1 MKEVRGNHFYF
12 KYDPKDEEISQTI
25 IKIAENTYDQVTE
38 EYGIKADEAPFE
50 FIICPD
56 VASFIK
62 YTGKTEETYQSWMVG
77 NADYERRLLCILS
90 PSASDRSL
98 EDMLDIVRH
107 EVVHIVFDSL
117 SAKSPDDISP
127 LIAEGI
133 AVYLAQQVYPQCLNK
148 SNRPDALK
156 MCDEDYF
163 FENDGY
169 NYSGVYMG
177 YFVRKYGM
185 EAFKDIYA
193 EKKPLEDYIYDGCE
207 EDAIDSFLNPQH

>member
-1 MKEVRGNHFYF
+1 MKEVRGNHFIF
-12 KYDPKDEEISQTI
+12 KFDSKDEEVSKTVIET
-25 IKIAENTYDQVTE
+25 AENTYDQVTK
-38 EYGIKADEAPFE
+38 EYGIDADDNHFD

-62 YTGKTEETYQSWMVG
+62 HTGKTEDTYQSWMVG
-77 NADYERRLLCILS
+77 NADYEKRLLCILS
-90 PSASDRSL
+90 PSVSDRTM

-107 EVVHIVFDSL
+107 EVVHIAFDSL

-133 AVYLAQQVYPQCLNK
+133 AVYLAQQIYPQCLDK
-148 SNRPDALK
+148 SERPDALK
-156 MCDEDYF
+156 LRDEDYF

-185 EAFKDIYA
+185 EAFKEVYA
-193 EKKPLEDYIYDGCE
+193 EKKTLESYIYDGFE
-207 EDAIDSFLNPQH
+207 EDAIDSFLTQNQ